1 MSKYE
6 DAMVRRY
13 WESVGGVLMTEF
25 QAVDRRAPDEYGYR
39 SLDAVIVLGGPAQEV
54 ERPDYIRDLQGRDI
68 IVVQAKRDRVGMYLL
83 GQALFSRELMR
94 RFCPRSARTVA
105 LCEKDDSILRPIAEK
120 YGVEIVCLQPLG

>member
-1 MSKYE
+1 MI
-6 DAMVRRY
+6 
-13 WESVGGVLMTEF
+13 EF
-25 QAVDRRAPDEYGYR
+25 QAVGRRAPDEYGYR
-39 SLDAVIVLGGPAQEV
+39 SLDGVIVLGGPAQEV
-54 ERPDYIRDLQGRDI
+54 ERPDYIRDLHGRDI

-94 RFCPRSARTVA
+94 RFSPRSARTVA